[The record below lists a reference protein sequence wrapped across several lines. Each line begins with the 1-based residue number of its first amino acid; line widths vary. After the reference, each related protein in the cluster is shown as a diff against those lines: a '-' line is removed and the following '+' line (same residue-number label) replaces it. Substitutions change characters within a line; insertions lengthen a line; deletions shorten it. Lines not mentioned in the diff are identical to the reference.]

1 MKAARLR
8 GPQDLR
14 IEEVAVPEIGPD
26 EMLVRVRAAHLCGTD
41 IRMYRHGTRAAT
53 IEAPLIPG
61 HEISGT
67 IERLGSS
74 VSGYREGMRVAVAP
88 NMGCGKC
95 DVCAGGNTQLCP
107 RSRALGVTLDG
118 AFAELMKVPAEAVIQ
133 GNVSPIPD
141 GVSFAA
147 AALEAIALHEP
158 SEIRMRIRAQI
169 GHDKELAAA
178 LAEPLSCVYNSF
190 ERCGA
195 RPGDTVLVIGGGP
208 IGLMHAR
215 VSFMAGAAQVL
226 LSDVSAERL
235 ALCRGKEPALRTLA
249 GDGLAERV
257 AELTGGRGVD
267 VCITACSAPS
277 AQQMAFELAGLNGRV
292 IFFGGLP
299 AGSENVALNTNHIHY
314 KQLTVT
320 GTTRQSLAQY
330 RRVLGLI
337 GAGLVAVDDLV
348 THTYALE
355 DIAQGYRNVAAA
367 AGLKHGVI
375 LQ

>member
-141 GVSFAA
+141 GVSFA
-147 AALEAIALHEP
+147 
-158 SEIRMRIRAQI
+158 
-169 GHDKELAAA
+169 AAA